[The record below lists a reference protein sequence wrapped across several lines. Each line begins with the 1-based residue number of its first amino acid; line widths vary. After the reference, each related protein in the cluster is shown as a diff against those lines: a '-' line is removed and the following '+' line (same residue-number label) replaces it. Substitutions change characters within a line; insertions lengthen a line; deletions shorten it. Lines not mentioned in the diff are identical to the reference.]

1 MLEQW
6 KSFFQLQTGKYELS
20 KVCYGQGLPKQEL
33 YLGIPKGKTG
43 FPTVVWFHGGGLVG
57 DGADIPLRVPNGDYA
72 AVGVRYRLS
81 DGHNTGLDSL
91 EDAVLSVVWVLEHI
105 REYGGDP
112 ELVFLGG
119 TSAGAW
125 LAAMVGMNPRLLAKY
140 GYDNRKLLGLML
152 VSGQMTTHFQLK
164 QDLAYRQ
171 GALEPVIDEY
181 APLFYASCEVPPV
194 IFITGESGL
203 DMPARPEENAFLA
216 ATLRSLGHPCARH
229 YALPGH
235 DHGGAFSACDTLL
248 LTFLAELRKEG
259 NHG

>member
-125 LAAMVGMNPRLLAKY
+125 LAAPVGTDPRLLAK
-140 GYDNRKLLGLML
+140 
-152 VSGQMTTHFQLK
+152 
-164 QDLAYRQ
+164 
-171 GALEPVIDEY
+171 
-181 APLFYASCEVPPV
+181 
-194 IFITGESGL
+194 
-203 DMPARPEENAFLA
+203 
-216 ATLRSLGHPCARH
+216 
-229 YALPGH
+229 
-235 DHGGAFSACDTLL
+235 
-248 LTFLAELRKEG
+248 
-259 NHG
+259 